1 MLSLRRRQAQTT
13 QGPPEKSLNYCKMKG
28 LNESCKRWKE
38 RGPIES
44 ERRQT
49 IGFMEKK
56 KSHVDKERL
65 ISDED
70 KNAKKKKKNDS
81 VNIVFSI

>member
-56 KSHVDKERL
+56 CHVDKELL

-70 KNAKKKKKNDS
+70 KNAKKKKKNDL